1 MLSIIKEGKAVL
13 KVPTGEK
20 ISSSLAVF
28 YNPVMKFNRDIS
40 VLLLQCLGRKNLSF
54 ADILSASG
62 ARGIRLALEL
72 KKGIIGTMVLNDQ
85 SKKAF
90 GNIRQNLSLNGLGKD
105 RRIAVKN
112 MDANE
117 LLQDSS
123 GFDVIDIDPFG
134 SPNFFLWNSLKKIK
148 RNGILAVTATDTGAL
163 AGAFPE
169 AGIRKYWAIPLKN
182 EFMHETGLRILARK
196 VQLVASQLD
205 RAAVPILSFYRD
217 HYYRIIFRIEHGARK
232 ADKAMRGYKC
242 ILYCRNCTSR
252 WVINEM
258 SPAKTGNI
266 GKDSKCCKDPKFE
279 KAGPMWCNAMGDPG
293 LADKMAAKSANEKDR
308 KFLSV
313 LASEYKSGIVGFY
326 DIHRICKI
334 SHLEIPR
341 KEDLRNAL
349 IKQGNQSVATHVSG
363 TAIKTDASLHSII
376 RTIRSLNRKKK

>member
-1 MLSIIKEGKAVL
+1 MTSCHTDL
-13 KVPTGEK
+13 TMR
-20 ISSSLAVF
+20 
-28 YNPVMKFNRDIS
+28 MKTTSHTWKSN
-40 VLLLQCLGRKNLSF
+40 Q
-54 ADILSASG
+54 
-62 ARGIRLALEL
+62 
-72 KKGIIGTMVLNDQ
+72 
-85 SKKAF
+85 
-90 GNIRQNLSLNGLGKD
+90 
-105 RRIAVKN
+105 
-112 MDANE
+112 
-117 LLQDSS
+117 
-123 GFDVIDIDPFG
+123 
-134 SPNFFLWNSLKKIK
+134 
-148 RNGILAVTATDTGAL
+148 
-163 AGAFPE
+163 
-169 AGIRKYWAIPLKN
+169 
-182 EFMHETGLRILARK
+182 
-196 VQLVASQLD
+196 
-205 RAAVPILSFYRD
+205 
-217 HYYRIIFRIEHGARK
+217 
-232 ADKAMRGYKC
+232 C

-376 RTIRSLNRKKK
+376 RTIRSQQNLPLRCQLHFPQESQSHLCFHPLQK